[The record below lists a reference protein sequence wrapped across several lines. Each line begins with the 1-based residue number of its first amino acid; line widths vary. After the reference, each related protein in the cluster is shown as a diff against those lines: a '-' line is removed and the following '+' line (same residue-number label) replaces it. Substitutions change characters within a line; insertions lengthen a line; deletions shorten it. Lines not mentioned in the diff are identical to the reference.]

1 MLRQRLITAAV
12 LVTLFVI
19 AVLVLPG
26 AGLALL
32 LALVTL
38 MAAREW
44 AMLSGLEHGFRLA
57 YCVAVGALLL
67 SGWLLRDWSIGV
79 VSVLGAA
86 TLFWL
91 LAPLWLRRYA
101 GNPARLDPHWAWGWI
116 GLLLLPATWLAL
128 VQLHRHPDS
137 GPLLVLFLFVMIWL
151 ADSGAYFAGKRW
163 GRKKLA
169 PRISPGKTREGVA
182 GALGVT
188 LLLAV
193 AAASGFT
200 ATGTAALAFVL
211 LCLVTVS
218 YSIVG
223 DLFES
228 MLKRQRGVKDS
239 GRLLPGHGGVLDRV
253 DSLIAAAPLF
263 VLGLSWLM
271 PW

>member
-1 MLRQRLITAAV
+1 MLKQRLITAAV
-12 LVTLFVI
+12 LVTLFVG
-19 AVLVLPG
+19 AVLMLPE

-38 MAAREW
+38 LAAREW
-44 AMLSGLEHGFRLA
+44 AMLSGLERGLRMA
-57 YCVAVGALLL
+57 YCVAIGMLLL
-67 SGWLLRDWSIGV
+67 SGWLLRDWTAGV
-79 VSVLGAA
+79 ACVLGAA
-86 TLFWL
+86 SLFWL

-101 GNPARLDPHWAWGWI
+101 GNPARPDPHWVWGGV

-151 ADSGAYFAGKRW
+151 ADSGAYFAGRRW
-163 GRKKLA
+163 GRHKLA
-169 PRISPGKTREGVA
+169 PRISPGKTREGAA
-182 GALGVT
+182 GALAVT

-193 AAASGFT
+193 AAAPGFT
-200 ATGTAALAFVL
+200 AGTAGLAFVL

-263 VLGLSWLM
+263 VLGLRWLT